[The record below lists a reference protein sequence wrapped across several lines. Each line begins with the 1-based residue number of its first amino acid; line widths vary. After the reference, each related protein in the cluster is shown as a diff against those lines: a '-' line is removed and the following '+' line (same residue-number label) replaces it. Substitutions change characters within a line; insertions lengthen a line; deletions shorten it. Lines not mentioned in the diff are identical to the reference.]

1 MKKSFPRATVSVLC
15 ILAASGCVMP
25 SEQETA
31 TQRAVNQCYATVLG
45 GAILGAAISGGSD
58 RTRGA
63 LIGAGLGS
71 AACAIL
77 LDVAGKEDRARL
89 AAAERLAVESNR
101 NSTQSFQTETGKPA
115 RVSTRVASAP
125 VPAPVTRPAVAAP
138 AETPT
143 FTACRVVSQ
152 SVTVENSSAEL
163 PSQTWCRVST
173 GDWQP
178 V

>member
-1 MKKSFPRATVSVLC
+1 MKNSILQAAVSVLC
-15 ILAASGCVMP
+15 VLVVSGCVTP
-25 SEQETA
+25 TQENTA

-45 GAILGAAISGGSD
+45 GAILGAAITGNSD

-77 LDVAGKEDRARL
+77 LEVAGKEDRARL
-89 AAAERLAVESNR
+89 AAAERAAVEANR
-101 NSTQSFQTETGKPA
+101 SSTQSFQTETGKRA
-115 RVSTRVASAP
+115 HVSTRVASAP
-125 VPAPVTRPAVAAP
+125 APVAKSVASAP
-138 AETPT
+138 AEAPN

-163 PSQTWCRVST
+163 PPQTWCRVST